1 MKKREY
7 RIDLGGVRSARALHA
22 RLDGKLP
29 FPEGYGR
36 NLDAL
41 YDFLTEYGPRL
52 RIVFENA
59 KGAPASLKRLCAD
72 AVAGTPGLEIVFEN
86 AKGAPASLKRLCAD
100 AVAGT
105 PGLEIVFA

>member
-1 MKKREY
+1 MCSTGSGK
-7 RIDLGGVRSARALHA
+7 L
-22 RLDGKLP
+22 LDGRSMTTRAAAHDELARVLG
-29 FPEGYGR
+29 FPAHYGR

-72 AVAGTPGLEIVFEN
+72 AVAGTPGLEIVF
-86 AKGAPASLKRLCAD
+86 A
-100 AVAGT
+100 
-105 PGLEIVFA
+105 

>member
-7 RIDLGGVRSARALHA
+7 RIDLGGVRSAMALHA

-72 AVAGTPGLEIVFEN
+72 AVAGTPGLEIVF
-86 AKGAPASLKRLCAD
+86 A
-100 AVAGT
+100 
-105 PGLEIVFA
+105 

>member
-1 MKKREY
+1 MKQEY
-7 RIDLGGVRSARALHA
+7 RIDLKGVRSMRALHG

-41 YDFLTEYGPRL
+41 YDFLTEYGTQM

-59 KGAPASLKRLCAD
+59 GAVPASFKRVCDD
-72 AVAGTPGLEIVFEN
+72 AM
-86 AKGAPASLKRLCAD
+86 SD
-100 AVAGT
+100 T